1 MKIQY
6 ITYAGW
12 QNGYFQLLRGI
23 PGELPKRPQSAS
35 EILGIINTLDAETT
49 IRRLLIEG
57 NQVFA
62 DDKMLNDVLLD
73 KIAHSVPPEALVRIY
88 MVSCCRPK
96 EGFPISSLSC

>member
-1 MKIQY
+1 MKVQY

-12 QNGYFQLLRGI
+12 QNGYFQLLKGI
-23 PGELPKRPQSAS
+23 PGELPERPQSAS

-49 IRRLLIEG
+49 IRRLLVEG

-62 DDKMLNDVLLD
+62 DGQMLDDNLLND
-73 KIAHSVPPEALVRIY
+73 IAHSVPPEVLVRFY
-88 MVSCCRPK
+88 MVSFKPH